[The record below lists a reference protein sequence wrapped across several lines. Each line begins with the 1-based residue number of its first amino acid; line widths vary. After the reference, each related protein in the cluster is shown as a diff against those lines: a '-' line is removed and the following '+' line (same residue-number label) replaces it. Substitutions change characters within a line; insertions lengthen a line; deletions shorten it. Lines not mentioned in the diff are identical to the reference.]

1 MIEIEKPKITCE
13 ETNNGCFARFIVEP
27 LDRGFGITLGNCL
40 RRVLLSALP
49 GAAAVGIKI
58 NGVQHE
64 FSSIKGV
71 MEDVVDIVLNI
82 KQLAVKTTDTSLD
95 FKTVLRINKY
105 GAGEVTAADFEPNDQ
120 VEILNPDLHIATL
133 DNGAKFEME
142 VFIGR
147 GRGYVPADQNK
158 VEDAPIGYI
167 AVDSIFT
174 PIKKVNYYVNN
185 TRVGQN
191 IDYDKLTIEVETNGT
206 LTAREVISL
215 SAKLVNDH
223 IGLFVELVDSMAQ
236 METLVSREE
245 DKQTKVLEMT
255 IEDMDLS
262 VRSYHCLKRAG
273 ICTVEDL
280 TKKSE
285 SDLAKVKNLG
295 KRSLEEVAEK
305 LQSYGLSLRND
316 EE

>member
-82 KQLAVKTTDTSLD
+82 KNLAVKTTDTSLD

-133 DNGAKFEME
+133 DDGAKFEME
-142 VFIGR
+142 VFVGR
-147 GRGYVPADQNK
+147 GRGYVPADLNK
-158 VEDAPIGYI
+158 NDDAPIGYI

-174 PIKKVNYYVNN
+174 PIKKVNYFVNN
-185 TRVGQN
+185 TRVGQSIN
-191 IDYDKLTIEVETNGT
+191 YDKLTIEVETNGT

-262 VRSYHCLKRAG
+262 VRSYNCLKRAG

>member
-236 METLVSREE
+236 METLVSHEE

-262 VRSYHCLKRAG
+262 VRSYNCLKRAG

-305 LQSYGLSLRND
+305 LHSYGLSLRND

>member
-13 ETNNGCFARFIVEP
+13 ETDNGCFARFIVEP

-49 GAAAVGIKI
+49 GAAPVGIKI

-64 FSSIKGV
+64 FSTIKGV
-71 MEDVVDIVLNI
+71 VEDVVDIVLNI
-82 KQLAVKTTDTSLD
+82 KSLAIKTFDTSRD
-95 FKTVLRINKY
+95 FNTVLRINKY
-105 GAGEVTAADFEPNDQ
+105 GAGEVTAKDFEPNDQ
-120 VEILNPDLHIATL
+120 VQILNPDLHICTL
-133 DNGAKFEME
+133 DDGAKFELE
-142 VFIGR
+142 VYVGR

-158 VEDAPIGYI
+158 NEDAPIGYI
-167 AVDSIFT
+167 AIDSIFT
-174 PIKKVNYYVNN
+174 PVKKVNYYVNN

-206 LTAREVISL
+206 MSAREVISL
-215 SAKLVNDH
+215 SSKLVQDH
-223 IGLFVELVDSMAQ
+223 IGLFVELVENMAE
-236 METLVSREE
+236 MDILVSREE

-262 VRSYHCLKRAG
+262 VRSYNCLKRAG
-273 ICTVEDL
+273 ISTVEDL

-295 KRSLEEVAEK
+295 KRSLDEVAQK

>member
-49 GAAAVGIKI
+49 GAAAIGIKI

-64 FSSIKGV
+64 FSSLKGV

-82 KQLAVKTTDTSLD
+82 KNLAVKTTDTSLD

-133 DNGAKFEME
+133 DDGAKFEME
-142 VFIGR
+142 VYVGR

-158 VEDAPIGYI
+158 NEDAPIGYI

-174 PIKKVNYYVNN
+174 PIKKVNYFVNN
-185 TRVGQN
+185 TRVGQSIN
-191 IDYDKLTIEVETNGT
+191 YDKLTIEVETNGT

-262 VRSYHCLKRAG
+262 VRSYNCLKRAG

>member
-64 FSSIKGV
+64 FSSLKGV

-82 KQLAVKTTDTSLD
+82 KNLAVKTTDTSLD

-133 DNGAKFEME
+133 DDGAKFEME
-142 VFIGR
+142 VYIGR

-158 VEDAPIGYI
+158 DDDAPIGYI

-174 PIKKVNYYVNN
+174 PIKKVNYFVNN
-185 TRVGQN
+185 TRVGQSIN
-191 IDYDKLTIEVETNGT
+191 YDKLTIEVETNGT

-262 VRSYHCLKRAG
+262 VRSYNCLKRAG

>member
-1 MIEIEKPKITCE
+1 MMEIEKPKITCE
-13 ETNNGCFARFIVEP
+13 ETDNGCFARFVVEP

-49 GAAAVGIKI
+49 GAAPVGIKI

-64 FSSIKGV
+64 FSTIKGV
-71 MEDVVDIVLNI
+71 SEDVVDIVLNI
-82 KQLAVKTTDTSLD
+82 KNLAVKTTDTSKD
-95 FKTVLRINKY
+95 FNTIIRINKY
-105 GAGEVTAADFEPNDQ
+105 GAGEVTAKDFEPNDL
-120 VEILNPDLHIATL
+120 VEVLNQDLHICTL
-133 DNGAKFEME
+133 DDGAKFELE

-147 GRGYVPADQNK
+147 GRGYVPAESNK
-158 VEDAPIGYI
+158 NEDAPIGYI

-174 PIKKVNYYVNN
+174 PVKKVNYYVQN
-185 TRVGQN
+185 TRVGQS

-206 LTAREVISL
+206 LSAREVISL
-215 SAKLVNDH
+215 SGKLIQEH
-223 IGLFVELVDSMAQ
+223 IGLFVDLVENMSEMDI
-236 METLVSREE
+236 LVSREE

-262 VRSYHCLKRAG
+262 VRSYNCLKRAG

-280 TKKSE
+280 TKKTM

-295 KRSLEEVAEK
+295 KRSLDEVANK
-305 LQSYGLSLRND
+305 LELYGLSLKND